1 MALLLVY
8 SFCYTI
14 CLNPVIII
22 NEVGQYNILNA
33 IGDIGSKMKKIISFF
48 IAFVLVLGVC
58 VVQCPISHAEE
69 TGNSDVAIESRSAI
83 LIEAHSGQVIY
94 EKNADEKLRPAS
106 VTKIM
111 TLLLIF
117 EELEKGTITYDD
129 IVTVSAHAASM
140 GGSQCFFEEGEQ
152 QTVRDMIKCIEV
164 ASGND
169 AATAMAEHISGSEE
183 AFVNLMNQRASEL
196 GMVNTHFENA
206 CGLEAEGHVTS
217 ARDIAIMSKELIC
230 NHPDIYEFST
240 IWMDYI
246 IHRTRRGES
255 RFDLANTNK
264 FLKSY
269 TGATGLKTGYSSQAK
284 YCMSAT
290 ANRNGIELIAVIMGA
305 DTKEIRNKEAGKLLD
320 YGFARCSIYSDT
332 EGIPADTVFPVKFG
346 ESKQVTPKPIDNF
359 QLVIVDASPEMV
371 EKRVIPAENLN
382 APVLEGDTIGM
393 IQYMVD
399 GKVISE
405 VFIYAA
411 EDVDKSTYKNYFKK
425 LCRKLFL
432 LSPI

>member
-1 MALLLVY
+1 MR
-8 SFCYTI
+8 
-14 CLNPVIII
+14 III
-22 NEVGQYNILNA
+22 FKKFGQYNILNV
-33 IGDIGSKMKKIISFF
+33 IGEIRLCITGSKMKRIISFF
-48 IAFVLVLGVC
+48 LAFTLMLCACAVFDCTTV
-58 VVQCPISHAEE
+58 HAEKTDGSE
-69 TGNSDVAIESRSAI
+69 VNIESRSAI

-94 EKNADEKLRPAS
+94 EKNADEQLRPAS

-117 EELEKGTITYDD
+117 EEIEKGNITYDD

-152 QTVRDMIKCIEV
+152 QTVRDMIKCIEI

-183 AFVNLMNQRASEL
+183 AFVNLMNERAAEL

-217 ARDIAIMSKELIC
+217 SRDIAIMSRQLIC
-230 NHPDIYEFST
+230 NHPEIYEFST
-240 IWMDYI
+240 TWMDYI
-246 IHRTRRGES
+246 IHKTRRGES

-269 TGATGLKTGYSSQAK
+269 TGATGLKTGYTSQAK

-290 ANRNGIELIAVIMGA
+290 AERNGVELIAVIMGA
-305 DTKEIRNKEAGKLLD
+305 DTKEIRNAEAGKLLD
-320 YGFARCSIYSDT
+320 YGFAKCSIYSDS
-332 EGIPADTVFPVKFG
+332 EGIPENVVFPVKFG
-346 ESKQVTPKPIDNF
+346 ESKQIKPKPLENF
-359 QLVIVDASPEMV
+359 QLVIVDASPDMV
-371 EKRVIPAENLN
+371 EKRVIPAENLS
-382 APVLEGDTIGM
+382 APISEGDTIGM
-393 IQYMVD
+393 IQYLVD

-405 VFIYAA
+405 VFIYAD
-411 EDVDKSTYKNYFKK
+411 ENVEKSTYKNYFKK
-425 LCRKLFL
+425 LCKKLFL